1 MPGHIEDFWN
11 FAEMATRRCTKTMRR
26 SFMKQAV
33 SNAEN
38 ARALWQV
45 GKSGEFGDNIQFLEK
60 ALLTEML
67 TGEKNSII
75 ELQFASVAK
84 FAAQPVDMKQFLIV
98 INPDSVLKTEN
109 LSFERISPESN
120 WQDLGNNFLT
130 AAIRHLMDRKDRQKQ
145 QPIWTLFDMDKST
158 FEAGRRMRDKLRQ
171 VIDIV
176 CWVIEREVSDC
187 QYF

>member
-1 MPGHIEDFWN
+1 MDE
-11 FAEMATRRCTKTMRR
+11 CTKTMRR
-26 SFMKQAV
+26 SFMKQTV

-45 GKSGEFGDNIQFLEK
+45 GKSGEFGDNNQFLDK

-109 LSFERISPESN
+109 LSFERISVRSAAFSSARAPES
-120 WQDLGNNFLT
+120 GTLT
-130 AAIRHLMDRKDRQKQ
+130 SSRRSRHLDRRAKVLQLT
-145 QPIWTLFDMDKST
+145 WTL
-158 FEAGRRMRDKLRQ
+158 
-171 VIDIV
+171 
-176 CWVIEREVSDC
+176 CHC
-187 QYF
+187 